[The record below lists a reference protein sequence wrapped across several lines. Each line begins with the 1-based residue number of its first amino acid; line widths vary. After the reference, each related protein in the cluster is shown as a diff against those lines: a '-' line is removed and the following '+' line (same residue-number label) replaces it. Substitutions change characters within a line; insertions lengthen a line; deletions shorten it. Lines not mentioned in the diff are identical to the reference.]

1 MDLQLIIKLKSSYEE
16 WHQTFV
22 NHVDVRSK
30 ICNENKTLVAKANES
45 TALVTIFDVD
55 MAGMGAMMA
64 DPDFQKMNE
73 PLVEEISPYSITPL
87 KP

>member
-45 TALVTIFDVD
+45 TALVTIFD
-55 MAGMGAMMA
+55 GAIMS

>member
-1 MDLQLIIKLKSSYEE
+1 
-16 WHQTFV
+16 
-22 NHVDVRSK
+22 
-30 ICNENKTLVAKANES
+30 
-45 TALVTIFDVD
+45 
-55 MAGMGAMMA
+55 MGAMMA

>member
-30 ICNENKTLVAKANES
+30 RCNENKTLVAKANES